1 MGNSSTNLKP
11 ISYGQIRATN
21 TRYCLILAYLFLL
34 LAFSGVYAQKPYF
47 LIQSVETKQTIKS
60 KKGQFIQCIQK
71 NTFGQEEFLFGEVT
85 TIRHDGVKL
94 RDNPYIPGSGGF
106 AFYEDIV
113 NIDKIKLMKRGMLP
127 ACVAGIVLGGLTVA
141 FQLSKPVYR
150 PLGGIATYYVMYRAI
165 KRKRKSLFENRVP
178 EAVILI
184 PPGVSGQEDHY
195 FKPSS
200 SLNQPE

>member
-1 MGNSSTNLKP
+1 MHM
-11 ISYGQIRATN
+11 ISISKMQSPKAWYLV
-21 TRYCLILAYLFLL
+21 CLCVLL
-34 LAFSGVYAQKPYF
+34 LSVFSAALAQKPYF
-47 LIQSVETKQTIKS
+47 LIQSVETKQTIKV
-60 KKGQFIQCIQK
+60 KKGQFVQCIQK

-85 TIRHDGVKL
+85 IIRHDGIKL

-127 ACVAGIVLGGLTVA
+127 ACIAGIVLGGLTVA

-150 PLGGIATYYVMYRAI
+150 PLGGIATYYVMYRAV